1 MPSISYDAFVR
12 WVNYHLTTGTR
23 DSNALEPSVQVE
35 DLGRF
40 HMGDLDTGIQRF
52 AKTGGKLCGHV
63 AHVAELMQRKAFM
76 GELGDPPQPFPAS
89 LVGRG
94 WSFSNIIGAD
104 DGKKRES
111 VLMCDGL
118 SGSVM
123 LAADDLHEAARIDAG
138 SIALVAGGTRLREL
152 VDWAAPFNRSINTSG
167 THLGATIAGAM
178 GTASHGSRL
187 GFGGIQNMVVG
198 IHLIT
203 GTGDNVWLER
213 ESNPVL
219 SEQALGRLKPDNGDA
234 VRLLRN
240 DTQFEDVLVH
250 LGCMGIVNCVA
261 VKLVENVRYDKVQ
274 WIKQADEAW
283 LQKIADGD
291 WRGIARWLGRD
302 EDPVFYEMTLN
313 PHDWTG
319 ASALHMMYFPAHPG
333 QAVEVGSESVES
345 STVGD
350 AMTQFADAFSVTETA
365 FRNEL
370 KLASLPDID
379 GDRDGD
385 VDQADYVDAKPANM
399 NVFDPTSN
407 AISAY
412 QYYEQKEGFTAVGKP
427 TPNKS
432 WGELHKDEITGGT
445 PGALYNA
452 SYAIAR
458 ADVTKAIP
466 AICAAVENNL
476 PMSFV
481 FTMRFV
487 TDPVGTMAFTRFD
500 KCAVIEID
508 GLSPWICRKVRRR
521 IGDGAPSAGKIK
533 KMLKYLEFALP
544 IGAKRVGETLD
555 RINVPYSNHFAKRGR
570 ISKAKVQADFGP
582 LTNPNSKLSSWRATR
597 DVVLST
603 KLGRA
608 IFWNWGAVNMGLVD
622 RPTAMPWP

>member
-40 HMGDLDTGIQRF
+40 HMGDLDAGIERF
-52 AKTGGKLCGHV
+52 AKTGGKLCGHI
-63 AHVAELMQRKAFM
+63 ARVAELMQRKAFM

-104 DGKKRES
+104 GGKKRES

-118 SGSVM
+118 SGSIM
-123 LAADDLHEAARIDAG
+123 LAGDDLHENAQVDAG

-152 VDWAAPFNRSINTSG
+152 VDWAAPFNRSIHTSG
-167 THLGATIAGAM
+167 THLGATIAGAI

-198 IHLIT
+198 IHLVT
-203 GTGDNVWLER
+203 GAGDNVWLER
-213 ESNPVL
+213 ASAPIL
-219 SEQALGRLKPDNGDA
+219 SEPALARLRPENGEA
-234 VRLLRN
+234 VRPLR
-240 DTQFEDVLVH
+240 DDAQFEDALVH

-261 VKLVENVRYDKVQ
+261 LRLVEDVRYDKVQ
-274 WIKQADEAW
+274 WIKQVDGAW
-283 LQKIADGD
+283 LQKVADGD
-291 WRGIARWLGRD
+291 WRGIAQWLGRD
-302 EDPVFYEMTLN
+302 EDPIFYETTLN
-313 PHDWTG
+313 PHAWTG
-319 ASALHMMYFPAHPG
+319 ASALHMMYFRAQPVQG
-333 QAVEVGSESVES
+333 GDSGSENVES

-350 AMTQFADAFSVTETA
+350 AITQFADAFSIAETA
-365 FRNEL
+365 FRNEQ
-370 KLASLPDID
+370 KLAALPDID
-379 GDRDGD
+379 GDRDAET
-385 VDQADYVDAKPANM
+385 DQTDFVGAKPADM
-399 NVFDPTSN
+399 KVFDPTSN
-407 AISAY
+407 AMSAY
-412 QYYEQKEGFTAVGKP
+412 QYYEQKEGFTAAGKLM
-427 TPNKS
+427 PNKT

-452 SYAIAR
+452 SYAINR
-458 ADVTKAIP
+458 ADVIEAIP
-466 AICAAVENNL
+466 AICAAVEKTL

-487 TDPVGTMAFTRFD
+487 TQPAGTMAFTRFD
-500 KCAVIEID
+500 ENAVIEID

-521 IGDGAPSAGKIK
+521 IGDGTPSASKIK

-544 IGAKRVGETLD
+544 IGAKRVGDTLD
-555 RINVPYSNHFAKRGR
+555 SIGAPYSNHFAKRGYIAR
-570 ISKAKVQADFGP
+570 AKVQADFGP
-582 LTNPNSKLSSWRATR
+582 LSNPNSKLVRWRATR
-597 DVVLST
+597 EVVLST
-603 KLGRA
+603 KLGKS